1 MPNKKASHMVEG
13 QVIDFGFAKNA
24 PAPKA
29 KEERKV
35 TVEGRYDKETGKY
48 WFGFDKQDVRPSRK
62 TMIIIES
69 EGVEVT
75 SLRAPNDKGETVNII
90 GSFRFMV
97 PMSDAWA
104 KKQAKAA
111 KESGE

>member
-1 MPNKKASHMVEG
+1 MSKKASSMVEG
-13 QVIDFGFAKNA
+13 QVVDFGFAKNA
-24 PAPKA
+24 PAPKER
-29 KEERKV
+29 EEKKP
-35 TVEGRYDKETGKY
+35 TVIGRYDKETDTY
-48 WFGFDKQDVRPSRK
+48 WFGFKKGDVRPSRK
-62 TMIIIES
+62 TMIIVES

-75 SLRAPNDKGETVNII
+75 TLRAPNDKGETVNII

-97 PMSDAWA
+97 PMSDAWV